1 MEFFFWPPVL
11 FIIFL
16 MVGFLLYKLGDAV
29 APPLHEVGQKL
40 SAYKCGDS
48 KRFPDLNKIESSFYL
63 FDIAVFFTI
72 LDLTVMMI
80 ATISKES
87 NFNIVF
93 LYFFLMVSTIVVLF
107 DRK

>member
-1 MEFFFWPPVL
+1 M
-11 FIIFL
+11 FL
-16 MVGFLLYKLGDAV
+16 MVGLLLYKLGDAV
-29 APPLHEVGQKL
+29 APPLHDVGQKL

-48 KRFPDLNKIESSFYL
+48 KHYPDLNKIESSFHL

-72 LDLTVMMI
+72 LDLGIMMI
-80 ATISKES
+80 ATVSAES

-93 LYFFLMVSTIVVLF
+93 LYFFLMASTIVVLF